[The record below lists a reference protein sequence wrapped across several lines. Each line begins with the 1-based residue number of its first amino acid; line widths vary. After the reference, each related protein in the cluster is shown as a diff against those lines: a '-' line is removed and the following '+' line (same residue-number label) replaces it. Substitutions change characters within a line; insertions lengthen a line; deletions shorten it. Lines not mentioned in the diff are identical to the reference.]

1 MAKGP
6 ETRLQRKIREALT
19 KRFPD
24 TFIFEVHGGPHQAA
38 GIPDLCGCLNGRF
51 SGMVVTVGS
60 NKPTKLQKL
69 ALEQI
74 ARAGGIS
81 GVVRSVEEALRL
93 AESAVQTEA

>member
-6 ETRLQRKIREALT
+6 ETRLQRKIREALI

-24 TFIFEVHGGPHQAA
+24 IFLFKVHGGPYQSA

-51 SGMVVTVGS
+51 IGMEVKVGS
-60 NKPTKLQKL
+60 NKPTELQKL
-69 ALEQI
+69 TLERI
-74 ARAGGIS
+74 ARAGGVS

-93 AESAVQTEA
+93 AESAVQTET